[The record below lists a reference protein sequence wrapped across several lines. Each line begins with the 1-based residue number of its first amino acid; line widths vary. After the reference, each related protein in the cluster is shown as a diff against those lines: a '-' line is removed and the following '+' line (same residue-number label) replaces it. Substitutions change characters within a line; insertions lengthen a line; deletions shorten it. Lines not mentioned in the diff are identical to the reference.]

1 MEKTNSAPTFVV
13 HHDWVTAIRACAL
26 LAGVWAGT
34 VLATCGDACAVP
46 NSWTYSIAYW
56 AVAGLALSKFRQ
68 GSPLDLLAPL
78 PGLLIL
84 LYFYS
89 LASGLLVDEFGTTP
103 FGDPIPPSVRRHF
116 YVVCLIGAIGLV
128 LGTWLARI
136 RVHSAAARKSIRKDL
151 SPELVRDCC
160 WLLGATVAMAFLP
173 DVLPKFGLA
182 EVPSYSATAL
192 ERRVVRLGD
201 ATAGTREFISVYVPV
216 TLLLSAAVMTIATS
230 RNKAIVGFSVLLIG
244 FYLVANSLAG
254 SRRFVMEALVLCLA
268 ILHYRWRRIG
278 LAMALMLGA
287 GAYLLVN
294 VLSIAR
300 VSSDPV
306 AMVEAVAEHW
316 QDVGPEFLALT
327 SSGELLTGANLH
339 RLMTGLDEGDTA
351 YTYGK
356 SIADEL
362 LVFVPQ
368 TLIAE
373 RPLPLAERYV
383 DVFYPG
389 VREQGAGYGFFILQ
403 EGFWALGAVGVL
415 VSMMIYAYGLHRFHS
430 WCVRDRGDLIHV
442 VIYGL
447 CYGSLVLSTVRMGLL
462 AAVKSSL
469 MTVAPLLVAILM
481 AIMLAPRRTID
492 DKDKQSIGR
501 D

>member
-1 MEKTNSAPTFVV
+1 MFA
-13 HHDWVTAIRACAL
+13 
-26 LAGVWAGT
+26 
-34 VLATCGDACAVP
+34 
-46 NSWTYSIAYW
+46 
-56 AVAGLALSKFRQ
+56 FRQ
-68 GSPLDLLAPL
+68 GRALDLLAPL

-84 LYFYS
+84 LYLYS
-89 LASGLLVDEFGTTP
+89 LASGLLVDAFGTTP
-103 FGDPIPPSVRRHF
+103 FGDPVSSSVRHDF
-116 YVVCLIGAIGLV
+116 YVVCLVGAIGLV
-128 LGTWLARI
+128 LGTWLADI
-136 RVHSAAARKSIRKDL
+136 RVHGTNALKSIPNGL
-151 SPELVRDCC
+151 SPGLVRNCC
-160 WLLGATVAMAFLP
+160 WLIGATMAVAFLP

-192 ERRVVRLGD
+192 ERRVARFGD
-201 ATAGTREFISVYVPV
+201 TAAGTREFLSVYVPV
-216 TLLLSAAVMTIATS
+216 TLLLSGAVMTIATS
-230 RNKAIVGFSVLLIG
+230 RSKVATGFSLLLISS
-244 FYLVANSLAG
+244 YLIANSLAG
-254 SRRFVMEALVLCLA
+254 SRRFVMEALVFCVVV
-268 ILHYRWRRIG
+268 LHYRWKRIG
-278 LAMALMLGA
+278 LAVALMLGA

-339 RLMTGLDEGDTA
+339 RLMAGLDEGDT
-351 YTYGK
+351 TFTLGQ
-356 SIADEL
+356 SVADEL

-403 EGFWALGAVGVL
+403 EGFWALGMAGVL
-415 VSMMIYAYGLHRFHS
+415 VTMMIYSYGLQRFHA
-430 WCVRDRGDLIHV
+430 WCVRDRSDLIRV

-447 CYGSLVLSTVRMGLL
+447 CYGSLVLSSVRIGML

-469 MTVAPLLVAILM
+469 MTVAPLLVAILV
-481 AIMLAPRRTID
+481 AITLSPSRRTD
-492 DKDKQSIGR
+492 SKHHA
-501 D
+501 